1 MVLCRVRDRR
11 AKPQTSGL
19 PLRRSS
25 KVSTVARSGRV
36 VVGQVHAQ
44 LTRCLDLRQQLL
56 GLGLRRGDGVGAGDE
71 PRRRS
76 SGGLVGS
83 GCGALRGGFYLVN
96 SIEVDARAGVTA
108 GDVARLW
115 SLAVRTDAEA
125 VFVLGLD
132 DGRAVLDPMAD
143 ELSGLARKFAGGRD
157 PAARSLRQL
166 RRRPRHR
173 SRPPYL
179 NDPTREPDPRR
190 TSERDH

>member
-1 MVLCRVRDRR
+1 MPSSRDASTCASSYLALASAAVMASAPATNR
-11 AKPQTSGL
+11 AG
-19 PLRRSS
+19 
-25 KVSTVARSGRV
+25 A
-36 VVGQVHAQ
+36 
-44 LTRCLDLRQQLL
+44 
-56 GLGLRRGDGVGAGDE
+56 RRGGWWVA
-71 PRRRS
+71 
-76 SGGLVGS
+76 V
-83 GCGALRGGFYLVN
+83 AAHYAGFYLVN

-157 PAARSLRQL
+157 HAARSLRQL

-179 NDPTREPDPRR
+179 NDPPREPDPRR
-190 TSERDH
+190 TSRRDH